1 MNPFRYGEVV
11 TKSDFC
17 ARPALAKRLRGYLES
32 GHNSVILGERRTGK
46 TSLIVESVR
55 RLRGL
60 RLLYA
65 QFWAVKSVDDV
76 AARLLRGIATMRA
89 QKSWIDKVGH
99 ALAHLRPRIEF
110 DPASGQPSV
119 TLGAGTPLT
128 PSGLDAVF
136 DLIEEVGQS
145 HRLAV
150 ALDEFQDIRA
160 IPEAD
165 EILGVMRARIQRHNE
180 VPYLFAGSIRHEME
194 RVFRDPSSPFFKSL
208 RTIEVGPLDRQV
220 FQAYLDKRFRS
231 GKRTVSE
238 PAFDMIFSLAEE
250 NPSDV
255 QQLCAAIWETTE
267 AGNRETAQQLH
278 TALDHLFATER
289 KGYEILVK
297 PLTNNQLKVLR
308 GLASVGGA
316 QPQSKAFLAAS
327 GVRLPAS
334 VKRALDRLVKSEI
347 VYGSESD
354 YKFFDPFFRQWIL
367 RDL

>member
-1 MNPFRYGEVV
+1 MIRY
-11 TKSDFC
+11 C
-17 ARPALAKRLRGYLES
+17 MMQYC
-32 GHNSVILGERRTGK
+32 I
-46 TSLIVESVR
+46 
-55 RLRGL
+55 
-60 RLLYA
+60 
-65 QFWAVKSVDDV
+65 
-76 AARLLRGIATMRA
+76 IA
-89 QKSWIDKVGH
+89 
-99 ALAHLRPRIEF
+99 AHLRPRIEF

-160 IPEAD
+160 I
-165 EILGVMRARIQRHNE
+165 
-180 VPYLFAGSIRHEME
+180 
-194 RVFRDPSSPFFKSL
+194 
-208 RTIEVGPLDRQV
+208 
-220 FQAYLDKRFRS
+220 
-231 GKRTVSE
+231 
-238 PAFDMIFSLAEE
+238 
-250 NPSDV
+250 
-255 QQLCAAIWETTE
+255 
-267 AGNRETAQQLH
+267 
-278 TALDHLFATER
+278 
-289 KGYEILVK
+289 YEILVK

-347 VYGSESD
+347 VYGPESD

>member
-1 MNPFRYGEVV
+1 MAEVHDTLLHDAILYHRCPSQAQDRV
-11 TKSDFC
+11 RSGVGATQCD
-17 ARPALAKRLRGYLES
+17 ARCR
-32 GHNSVILGERRTGK
+32 
-46 TSLIVESVR
+46 
-55 RLRGL
+55 
-60 RLLYA
+60 
-65 QFWAVKSVDDV
+65 
-76 AARLLRGIATMRA
+76 
-89 QKSWIDKVGH
+89 
-99 ALAHLRPRIEF
+99 
-110 DPASGQPSV
+110 DP
-119 TLGAGTPLT
+119 PLT

-160 IPEAD
+160 I
-165 EILGVMRARIQRHNE
+165 
-180 VPYLFAGSIRHEME
+180 
-194 RVFRDPSSPFFKSL
+194 
-208 RTIEVGPLDRQV
+208 
-220 FQAYLDKRFRS
+220 
-231 GKRTVSE
+231 
-238 PAFDMIFSLAEE
+238 
-250 NPSDV
+250 
-255 QQLCAAIWETTE
+255 
-267 AGNRETAQQLH
+267 
-278 TALDHLFATER
+278 
-289 KGYEILVK
+289 YEILVK

>member
-1 MNPFRYGEVV
+1 M
-11 TKSDFC
+11 
-17 ARPALAKRLRGYLES
+17 
-32 GHNSVILGERRTGK
+32 
-46 TSLIVESVR
+46 
-55 RLRGL
+55 
-60 RLLYA
+60 
-65 QFWAVKSVDDV
+65 
-76 AARLLRGIATMRA
+76 IA
-89 QKSWIDKVGH
+89 
-99 ALAHLRPRIEF
+99 AHLRPRIDF

-136 DLIEEVGQS
+136 DLLEEVGQS

-150 ALDEFQDIRA
+150 ALDEFQDIRD

-165 EILGVMRARIQRHNE
+165 EVLGVMRARIQRHNE
-180 VPYLFAGSIRHEME
+180 VPYLFAGSIRYEME

-267 AGNRETAQQLH
+267 AGNAVTAQQLH
-278 TALDHLFATER
+278 TALDHLFVTER

-297 PLTNNQLKVLR
+297 PLTNNQMKVLR

-334 VKRALDRLVKSEI
+334 VKLALYRFVKSEI
-347 VYGSESD
+347 VYGPESD

>member
-17 ARPALAKRLRGYLES
+17 ARPTLVKRLRGHLES

-76 AARLLRGIATMRA
+76 AARLLRGITTMRA
-89 QKSWIDKVGH
+89 HRSWIDQVGRT
-99 ALAHLRPRIEF
+99 LAHLRPKIEF

-119 TLGAGTPLT
+119 ILGAETPLA

-136 DLIEEVGQS
+136 DLIEDIS
-145 HRLAV
+145 RRHRLAI
-150 ALDEFQDIRA
+150 ALDEFQDIRGLH
-160 IPEAD
+160 EAD
-165 EILGVMRARIQRHNE
+165 EVLGVMRARIQRHNE
-180 VPYLFAGSIRHEME
+180 ISYVFAGSIRHGME
-194 RVFRDPSSPFFKSL
+194 SVFRAPSSPFFKSL

-220 FQAYLDKRFRS
+220 FQAYLDKRFRG
-231 GKRTVSE
+231 GKRTVAK
-238 PAFDMIFSLAEE
+238 PGFDTIFSLAEE

-267 AGNRETAQQLH
+267 PGNEVTTERLR
-278 TALDHLFATER
+278 TALDHLLATER

-297 PLTNNQLKVLR
+297 PLTDNQLKVLR
-308 GLASVGGA
+308 ALASIGGA
-316 QPQSKAFLAAS
+316 QPQSKAFLTAS
-327 GVRLPAS
+327 RVRLPAS
-334 VKRALDRLVKSEI
+334 VKRALNRLVTSEI
-347 VYGSESD
+347 VYGPEHD

-367 RDL
+367 RNV

>member
-11 TKSDFC
+11 TKADFC
-17 ARPALAKRLRGYLES
+17 ARPTLVKRLRDYLEA
-32 GHNSVILGERRTGK
+32 GHNAVVLGERRTGK
-46 TSLIVESVR
+46 TSLIVESAR
-55 RLRGL
+55 RSRGL

-89 QKSWIDKVGH
+89 KRSWIEKVGH

-119 TLGAGTPLT
+119 TLDAGTPLT

-136 DLIEEVGQS
+136 DLIEEVRPS
-145 HRLAV
+145 PRLAV
-150 ALDEFQDIRA
+150 ALDEFQDLRD
-160 IPEAD
+160 IPQAD
-165 EILGVMRARIQRHNE
+165 QVLGVMRARIQRQND
-180 VPYLFAGSIRHEME
+180 VPYVFAGSIRHEME

-208 RTIEVGPLDRQV
+208 RTIEVGPLDRQE
-220 FQAYLDKRFRS
+220 FRAYLDKRFRS
-231 GKRTVSE
+231 GKRTVTE
-238 PAFDMIFSLAEE
+238 PAFETIFSLAAE

-267 AGNRETAQQLH
+267 VGNRVARDQLQ
-278 TALDHLFATER
+278 TALDHLLATER

-308 GLASVGGA
+308 GLAAFGGA

-327 GVRLPAS
+327 GIRLPAS
-334 VKRALDRLVKSEI
+334 VKRALNRLVTSEI
-347 VYGSESD
+347 VYGPESD
-354 YKFFDPFFRQWIL
+354 YKFFDPFFRQWVL
-367 RDL
+367 RNL